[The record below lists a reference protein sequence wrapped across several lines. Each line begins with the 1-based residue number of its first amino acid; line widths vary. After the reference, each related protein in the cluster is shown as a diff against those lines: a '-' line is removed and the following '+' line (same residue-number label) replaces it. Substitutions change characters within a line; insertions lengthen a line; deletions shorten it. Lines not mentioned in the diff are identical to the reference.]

1 MRTHATIAAAAVA
14 LFLAGCSGAGSA
26 DADGNGKVSLGEAA
40 KEVEDA
46 GLKPQ
51 PGLYRTTVTMTD
63 LQIPGLP
70 PEMKGHGAGMTTT
83 VEDCLTAEEV
93 GKGFEE
99 MVKQG
104 QNGEC
109 GYESFTLSG
118 NKLDAVMVCKAEGR
132 EVRSNLSGTASATGA
147 DLVATTQMA
156 FDGAGK
162 AKMTASVKHERV
174 GACKA
179 APAAK

>member
-1 MRTHATIAAAAVA
+1 MTSHAIIAAAAAA
-14 LFLAGCSGAGSA
+14 LLLVGCSDAGSA
-26 DADGNGKVSLGEAA
+26 DADAEGKLSLGEAA
-40 KEVEDA
+40 KEVEAA

-104 QNGEC
+104 QNGDC
-109 GYESFTLSG
+109 GYESFALAG

-132 EVRSNLSGTASATGA
+132 EVRSTLSGTASATGA

-162 AKMTASVKHERV
+162 GTMTASVKHERI
-174 GACKA
+174 GEC
-179 APAAK
+179 AAK